1 MGFSELYTLLAY
13 QYIPMITTFL
23 NYFFFTKLNFGIFSL
38 SGFCT
43 SCKGK

>member
-23 NYFFFTKLNFGIFSL
+23 NYFFFTKFNFGIFS
-38 SGFCT
+38 
-43 SCKGK
+43 